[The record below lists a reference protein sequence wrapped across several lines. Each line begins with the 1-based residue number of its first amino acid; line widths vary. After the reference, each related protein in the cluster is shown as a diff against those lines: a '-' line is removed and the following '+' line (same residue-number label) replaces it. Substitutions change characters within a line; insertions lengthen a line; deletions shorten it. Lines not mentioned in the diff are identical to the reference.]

1 MTSKTDCKM
10 SGFDVCNL
18 NVRLGGRPVLNEIT
32 FSAQRGALV
41 ALVGPSG
48 AGKTTLLRALAGLI
62 PSEGALAAGGQDV
75 RGLSVAQR
83 ARRFAYVPQ
92 DDSVHW
98 PLSVEDVVA
107 LGRYPH
113 GATRPD
119 RLSDRDLDAVD
130 RALDAVGLTAM
141 AERPVT
147 ELSGGERR
155 RVAVARALATEAPVL
170 FADEPTASV
179 DPHYQLSIM
188 TLLRRQAR
196 QGALVF
202 VVTHDLGAAARFADR
217 VLMLRGG
224 RLEQEGAP
232 RDVLAPAHLAEV
244 FAIDAFRCDH
254 ASEPVIVPWAAR

>member
-1 MTSKTDCKM
+1 MTAW
-10 SGFDVCNL
+10 GFEVDDL
-18 NVRLGGRPVLNEIT
+18 HVRLGGRTVLREIS
-32 FSAQRGALV
+32 FSAQAGALV

-62 PSEGALAAGGQDV
+62 PSTGGVAMDGEDL
-75 RGLSVAQR
+75 RALSVAQR

-98 PLSVEDVVA
+98 PLPVRDVVA

-113 GATRPD
+113 GATRPG
-119 RLSDRDLDAVD
+119 RLFQRDAEAVA
-130 RALDAVGLTAM
+130 RALDAVDLGDM
-141 AERPVT
+141 ADRAVT
-147 ELSGGERR
+147 QLSGGERR

-217 VLMLRGG
+217 VLMLRAG
-224 RLEQEGAP
+224 RLEEAGAP
-232 RDVLAPAHLAEV
+232 RDVLAPAQLAEV
-244 FAIDAFRCDH
+244 FSIEAFRCDH

>member
-1 MTSKTDCKM
+1 MT
-10 SGFDVCNL
+10 GFDVRAL
-18 NVRLGGRPVLNEIT
+18 KVRLGGREVLQDIA
-32 FSAQRGALV
+32 FDAQAGALV

-62 PSEGALAAGGQDV
+62 SSDGHMFFAGEDV
-75 RGLSVAQR
+75 RKMSVARR
-83 ARRFAYVPQ
+83 AKNFAYVPQ

-98 PLSVEDVVA
+98 PLPVRDVVA
-107 LGRYPH
+107 LGRFPH
-113 GATRPD
+113 GASRPD
-119 RLSDRDLDAVD
+119 RLSGRDFVAVE
-130 RALDAVGLTAM
+130 RALDVVDLKTM

-147 ELSGGERR
+147 NLSGGERR

-188 TLLRRQAR
+188 ALLRAQAR

-217 VLMLRGG
+217 VILLRDG
-224 RLEQEGAP
+224 RLEAAGDPDA
-232 RDVLAPAHLAEV
+232 VLSSAQLADV
-244 FAIDAFRCDH
+244 FAIDIFRCEH
-254 ASEPVIVPWAAR
+254 GGEPVIVPWTAR

>member
-1 MTSKTDCKM
+1 MIPIN
-10 SGFDVCNL
+10 GFEVCNL
-18 NVRLGGRPVLNEIT
+18 KVRLGGRMVLRDIS

-48 AGKTTLLRALAGLI
+48 AGKTTLLRAMAGLI
-62 PSEGALAAGGQDV
+62 PSEGGIVADGEDV
-75 RGLSVAQR
+75 RGLSIAQR
-83 ARRFAYVPQ
+83 AQRFAYVPQ

-98 PLSVEDVVA
+98 PLPVHDVVA

-113 GATRPD
+113 GASRPG
-119 RLSDRDLDAVD
+119 RLSPRDVEAVA
-130 RALDAVGLTAM
+130 RALDAVDLGGM
-141 AERPVT
+141 AGRAVT

-155 RVAVARALATEAPVL
+155 RVAVARALATEAPIL

-217 VLMLRGG
+217 VLMLRAG
-224 RLEQEGAP
+224 RLEEAGAP
-232 RDVLAPAHLAEV
+232 RDVLAPAQLAEI
-244 FAIDAFRCDH
+244 FSIEAFRCDH
-254 ASEPVIVPWAAR
+254 ASEQVIVPWAAR